1 MAELQRRVCNVSG
14 KPTTVSK
21 YCDFT
26 NTVSFLTERKKLRF
40 IELQT
45 SGSLGDNGES
55 DRV

>member
-1 MAELQRRVCNVSG
+1 MRICNVSG

-21 YCDFT
+21 YCDLT
-26 NTVSFLTERKKLRF
+26 NVVTVLKEKKKLRF

-45 SGSLGDNGES
+45 SGSLGDNGER